1 MLDTRTSE
9 SSRTQTRT
17 QTSQVDGKHIGR
29 RKERA
34 TKERTETQNAFRIHG
49 PAEGGDKPVCELCG
63 DGSEDWYQGAFTRQK
78 GRDEVG
84 EEEGMKA
91 DEKIVLEERGV
102 GCAGCGECVSGFS
115 SFFGFWFRFWFRSW
129 EWASGVGAER
139 MGKNREKGRTTGV
152 LRQR

>member
-17 QTSQVDGKHIGR
+17 QTSQVDGNRKIEG
-29 RKERA
+29 RKER
-34 TKERTETQNAFRIHG
+34 TTREETHNAFRIHG

-115 SFFGFWFRFWFRSW
+115 SWFFALGFVIGFVLG
-129 EWASGVGAER
+129 SGQFGS
-139 MGKNREKGRTTGV
+139 G
-152 LRQR
+152 